1 MSSCERQGSLFRK
14 LLRSKFF
21 SSFSDFILE
30 FATFNQVNKI
40 KTNHFL
46 SRRDSKIRSESTN
59 QIVFF
64 QLSGW
69 KNAMFSAYIKVEKIG
84 LHVVKI
90 IEHNL
95 IHNHAPEDSN
105 EIHDTSSPNSCSDL
119 TEMFLTCFPRL
130 EFATYLE
137 LKKSLSEFEAA
148 INDYF
153 ILNILVEN
161 G

>member
-1 MSSCERQGSLFRK
+1 
-14 LLRSKFF
+14 
-21 SSFSDFILE
+21 
-30 FATFNQVNKI
+30 
-40 KTNHFL
+40 
-46 SRRDSKIRSESTN
+46 
-59 QIVFF
+59 
-64 QLSGW
+64 
-69 KNAMFSAYIKVEKIG
+69 MFSAYIKVEKIG